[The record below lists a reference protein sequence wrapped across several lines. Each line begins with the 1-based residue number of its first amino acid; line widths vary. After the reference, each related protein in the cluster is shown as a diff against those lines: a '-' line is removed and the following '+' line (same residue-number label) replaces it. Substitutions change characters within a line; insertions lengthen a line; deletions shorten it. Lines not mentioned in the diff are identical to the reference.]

1 MCVVAISEGTALS
14 LKEVGKASPD
24 SARRPGHA
32 VAFAASAGGLSALT
46 HVLSSLPADFAAPV
60 LVVQHIDPN
69 HRSWLAEIL
78 RRRVALEVEQAHGG
92 EELDAGKIYLAPP
105 DRHMVVGEDGRL
117 SLSDVARVQ
126 YVRPSADLLFA
137 SLAGAWGKGAI
148 AVVLSGTGRDGADG
162 VRAIKQHG
170 GVVIAQDEA
179 SAEFFG
185 MPEAA
190 QQTGAVD
197 RVLPL
202 DEIAPALVKLIQ
214 GGTA

>member
-1 MCVVAISEGTALS
+1 LS
-14 LKEVGKASPD
+14 LKKEVAKASPD
-24 SARRPGHA
+24 PARRPGHA

-46 HVLSSLPADFAAPV
+46 HVLSSLPEDFAAPI
-60 LVVQHIDPN
+60 LVVQHLDPH
-69 HRSWLAEIL
+69 HRSWMAEIL
-78 RRRVALEVEQAHGG
+78 RRRVALPVEQARGG
-92 EELDAGKIYLAPP
+92 ERLDAGRVYLAPP
-105 DRHMVVGEDGRL
+105 DRQLVVGEDGCL

-126 YVRPSADLLFA
+126 HVRPSADLLFA

-162 VRAIKQHG
+162 VRVIKEHG
-170 GVVIAQDEA
+170 GIVIAQDAA

-185 MPEAA
+185 MPDAA
-190 QQTGAVD
+190 QRTGAVD